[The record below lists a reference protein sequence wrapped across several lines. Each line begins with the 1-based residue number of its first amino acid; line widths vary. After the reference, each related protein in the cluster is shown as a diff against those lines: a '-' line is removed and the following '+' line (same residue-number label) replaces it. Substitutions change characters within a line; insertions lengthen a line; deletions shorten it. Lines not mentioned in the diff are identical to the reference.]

1 MIYSDPVLPPCVTR
15 LFPSPPVS
23 LPSYSPR
30 DQVGNHDNPRI
41 SSGAGGLY
49 VPVINML
56 LLTLPGT
63 ATTYY
68 GEEIGMR
75 NINLTDTGS
84 LDPAGRYNTV
94 SFVLS
99 LSLTLLL
106 LKR

>member
-1 MIYSDPVLPPCVTR
+1 
-15 LFPSPPVS
+15 
-23 LPSYSPR
+23 
-30 DQVGNHDNPRI
+30 
-41 SSGAGGLY
+41 
-49 VPVINML
+49 ML

>member
-1 MIYSDPVLPPCVTR
+1 MTRFFLPASPVSFLLH
-15 LFPSPPVS
+15 LFPSHLTPP
-23 LPSYSPR
+23 PR